1 MIKNPKHGWCDFQ
14 LGDFTGVASYLTD
27 VPIDLLDAFISY
39 YTYGYGVVVFDQEG
53 SYFTLVLTAYNFGI
67 YIIEESDK
75 AILHDFSIDENIT
88 VNDLAK
94 ELINDIENDLEG
106 WSTDFLFYV
115 NQKEA
120 VHYCNKI
127 KQKLAELKKLI
138 K

>member
-14 LGDFTGVASYLTD
+14 LGDFAGVASYLTD

-39 YTYGYGVVVFDQEG
+39 YTNGYGVVVFDQEG

-75 AILHDFSIDENIT
+75 AILHDFSIDKNIT

-94 ELINDIENDLEG
+94 ELINDIEKDLEG

-115 NQKEA
+115 NKKEA
-120 VHYCNKI
+120 AHYCNEI